1 MEVDS
6 WMTGVNKNVK
16 GRQTRSLVR
25 YSGTGPMY
33 RAEVNDVAQR
43 NWEDMILK

>member
-6 WMTGVNKNVK
+6 WLSGVNKNVEGK
-16 GRQTRSLVR
+16 QTRSVVR

-33 RAEVNDVAQR
+33 RAEVNDVAER
-43 NWEDMILK
+43 NWEDLVQK